1 MNAGEQLLRHARI
14 EGQVRS
20 LIGELERLETALSGD
35 ARLQGARQRLDQ
47 AQAAQREGAARVR
60 DREHEAEAK
69 RTRLRERS
77 RELMSGRINNPS
89 ELTRLSVEVDHL
101 RERLGAEE
109 DEELRLMEEQEELDA
124 ALTAAEAD
132 VERIQAEFDAA
143 SPALRSQL
151 EAVRQRLVEAEAER
165 DAVWAEL
172 PADHQAAARRIRVQP
187 PVAEVRGN
195 QCSECHMTVAT
206 IGLQRL
212 RRGEL
217 VTCDTCGRILVLG

>member
-47 AQAAQREGAARVR
+47 AQAAQREVAARVR
-60 DREHEAEAK
+60 DREYEAEAK

-89 ELTRLSVEVDHL
+89 ELTRLSTEVDHL

>member
-60 DREHEAEAK
+60 DREHEADAK